1 MRRVVF
7 LYNELLDEDYQKQL
21 KLPLEFVC
29 FAYINGAVMYDI
41 KGKYCALKENDLKKT
56 RKYNKVYGALYI
68 LHNSEHFLRVLDA
81 SLTCSKGLI
90 GTNHKL
96 DLFHRVKEKAV
107 PIHFKSIEQ
116 FLKMKYNEGE
126 ELDIITYYANPQNE
140 LIKSNVLNTVR
151 NREVSGLD
159 INNFINL
166 ILKEK
171 RDYENNN

>member
-7 LYNELLDEDYQKQL
+7 LYNELLDENYQKQL
-21 KLPLEFVC
+21 KLPLDFVC
-29 FAYINGAVMYDI
+29 FAYMEGATMYEM
-41 KGKYCALKENDLKKT
+41 KGKYIALKKDNLKKT
-56 RKYNKVYGALYI
+56 KKYDRIYGALYI

-81 SLTCSKGLI
+81 SMTCSKGLI

-96 DLFHRVKEKAV
+96 DLFHRSKEKAV

-126 ELDIITYYANPQNE
+126 ELDVITYLANPQNE

-151 NREVSGLD
+151 NRETSGLD

-166 ILKEK
+166 VLKEK
-171 RDYENNN
+171 DNGGNS

>member
-1 MRRVVF
+1 M
-7 LYNELLDEDYQKQL
+7 E
-21 KLPLEFVC
+21 
-29 FAYINGAVMYDI
+29 GATMYEM
-41 KGKYCALKENDLKKT
+41 KGKYIALKKDNLKKT
-56 RKYNKVYGALYI
+56 KKYDRIYGALYI

-81 SLTCSKGLI
+81 SMTCSKGLI

-96 DLFHRVKEKAV
+96 DLFHRSKEKAV

-126 ELDIITYYANPQNE
+126 ELDVITYLANPQNE

-151 NREVSGLD
+151 NRETSGLD

-166 ILKEK
+166 VLKEK
-171 RDYENNN
+171 DNGGNS

>member
-7 LYNELLDEDYQKQL
+7 LYNELLDEEYQKKL
-21 KLPLEFVC
+21 KLPLEFIC
-29 FAYINGAVMYDI
+29 FAYMENTVMYDI
-41 KGKYCALKENDLKKT
+41 KGKYYALKSGTLKSTK
-56 RKYNKVYGALYI
+56 KYNRIYGALYI

-81 SLTCSKGLI
+81 SLTCSKGFI

-96 DLFHRVKEKAV
+96 DLFHRTKEKAV
-107 PIHFKSIEQ
+107 PIHFKTVEE
-116 FLKMKYNEGE
+116 FFKMKYNEGE
-126 ELDIITYYANPQNE
+126 ELDIITYLANPQNE

-166 ILKEK
+166 LLKEK
-171 RDYENNN
+171 RDYEKDK